1 MDCIRIKIKNPDGSY
16 SYCEP
21 TFFEDR
27 KAVDVVMW
35 YDRHYKHWVIYPVDA
50 EGNQLEEA
58 SYGFGKAE
66 AMRIKNDML
75 KEIKEGN

>member
-1 MDCIRIKIKNPDGSY
+1 MIIKCKTERIKLGFVEMHDDP
-16 SYCEP
+16 
-21 TFFEDR
+21 

-35 YDRHYKHWVIYPVDA
+35 YDRHYRHWVIYPVDA

-66 AMRIKNDML
+66 ALAIKAEML
-75 KEIKEGN
+75 KEIKEGK